1 MNEISVTDIPKPDV
15 LLATS
20 CSPASSYAWPLY
32 DDDPSPSTLCGADL
46 TAPALL
52 SYPIPQMCLREMGWE
67 DTPYSTLVEGMA
79 EFVSSEPTSKF
90 SDLAAAQVEELSTRE
105 RLDPIAG
112 GRDWQALIR
121 CLDAVWDCEDLTTV
135 AVTKILHRKRSDLV
149 PINDSLLREFYRLP
163 TRDYDKLF
171 VAIRRDLGNDQTKSL
186 LASLTSDR
194 RTPSGRPMTDLRALD
209 IVVWMHMRSVA

>member
-1 MNEISVTDIPKPDV
+1 MAISADFLVATD
-15 LLATS
+15 
-20 CSPASSYAWPLY
+20 
-32 DDDPSPSTLCGADL
+32 
-46 TAPALL
+46 
-52 SYPIPQMCLREMGWE
+52 R
-67 DTPYSTLVEGMA
+67 
-79 EFVSSEPTSKF
+79 
-90 SDLAAAQVEELSTRE
+90 
-105 RLDPIAG
+105 
-112 GRDWQALIR
+112 QALIR